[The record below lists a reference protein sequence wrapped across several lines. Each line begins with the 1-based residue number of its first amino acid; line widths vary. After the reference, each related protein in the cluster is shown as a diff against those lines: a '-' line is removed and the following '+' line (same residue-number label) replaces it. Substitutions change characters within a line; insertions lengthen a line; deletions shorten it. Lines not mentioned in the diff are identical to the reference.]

1 MIEGSIFHAIFH
13 AGPFHG
19 SNHRVNPR
27 HETEMKAAQVSVFGG
42 KAHPSAPSDVHFM
55 SVSCLCPVASIPG
68 MVHLQLT

>member
-27 HETEMKAAQVSVFGG
+27 HETEMKATQASASEV
-42 KAHPSAPSDVHFM
+42 KAHPLAP
-55 SVSCLCPVASIPG
+55 
-68 MVHLQLT
+68 